1 MIYVSD
7 IIDKCNGRLLC
18 GDISL
23 PLVNFSKDTRTIN
36 EGDVYIGIKGDAFDG
51 NSFYLDAFDKGARV
65 CILDNIN
72 ENDIPEEYR
81 DKTIVLVEN
90 TIKAIG
96 LLAKYK
102 RSLYDIPVVAVTGSV
117 GKTSTKEMIASVL
130 GEKYRVLKTEAN
142 YNNHIGLPLTIL
154 KLNDED
160 ILVVEMGMNNLGEI
174 SYLTDIAKPTIGV
187 ITNVGTAHI
196 GNLGSRE
203 NILKAKLEIVEGLSG
218 PLIIN
223 NDNDIIRNNIKYIE
237 SLNDIVTI
245 GIDNDSDYKASDISD
260 DLTRFKINGNDME
273 CDIGNT
279 AFIYN
284 SLVAYSV
291 GSLCDIDVDNIRNG
305 IKNFKLTGNRLEF
318 KKARCR
324 AILIDDTY
332 NASLDS
338 IRSSLEILKNK
349 EAKRRIAVIGDVLEV
364 GDYNEEIHTKI
375 GEELFK
381 SNLNIIVTIGDNT
394 RYADKFLENK
404 GFDNRYHFNN
414 ESESYEFFDDMLRDG
429 DVVLFKAS
437 NGMKLKNI
445 VNHLVMEDR

>member
-130 GEKYRVLKTEAN
+130 SEKYRVLKTEAN

-223 NDNDIIRNNIKYIE
+223 NDNDMMHDHLDYIK
-237 SLNDIVTI
+237 SLNDVITI
-245 GIDNDSDYKASDISD
+245 GIDNDSDYMAKDIRDNVFYVDGNMIESP
-260 DLTRFKINGNDME
+260 INNR
-273 CDIGNT
+273 

-284 SLVAYSV
+284 SLVGYVV
-291 GSLCDIDVDNIRNG
+291 GKLCNVDISDIQNG
-305 IKNFKLTGNRLEF
+305 IKNMRLTSNRLEY
-318 KKARCR
+318 KKTKKGVV
-324 AILIDDTY
+324 IIDDTY
-332 NASLDS
+332 NSSLDA
-338 IRSSLEILKNK
+338 IRASLEILSK
-349 EAKRRIAVIGDVLEV
+349 EKAKRRIAVLGDILEV
-364 GDYNEEIHTKI
+364 GSYNEMVHREIGKI
-375 GEELFK
+375 ALEF
-381 SNLNIIVTIGDNT
+381 NLDMIITIGTNT
-394 RYADKFLENK
+394 KYTDMYLEEN
-404 GFDNRYHFNN
+404 GYMNVYHFD
-414 ESESYEFFDDMLRDG
+414 SEDVSYEKIDELLKEG

-437 NGMKLKNI
+437 HSMKLGNI
-445 VNHLVMEDR
+445 VNYLMR